1 MLKIKPGCDKT
12 FALILPNISP
22 GDIESMRLLIKA
34 EPTRAGT
41 PMCTIDYPGDS
52 VTATGEGF
60 TVRLKPEGTDH
71 LPCGVQ
77 LYMDVLP
84 VLSDG
89 YCLAVETIPLETVR
103 TLKGE
108 GGNG

>member
-12 FALILPNISP
+12 FTLILPNISP
-22 GDIESMRLLIKA
+22 GDVESMRLLIKA

-41 PMCTIDYPGDS
+41 PMCTIDDPGAS
-52 VTATGEGF
+52 VTATEDGF
-60 TVRLKPEGTDH
+60 TVGLKPEETDH
-71 LPCGVQ
+71 LPCGIQ
-77 LYMDVLP
+77 LYMDGLP

-108 GGNG
+108 DETG